1 MPLNPTVR
9 VVTDRIVAR
18 SAETR
23 SAYLARM
30 AGQKERGP
38 ARQRLSCG
46 NLAHGFAASPIGDKL
61 RLRGA
66 EAVNIGI
73 VTAYNDMLSAHQPL
87 AAYPDLLKEAARAVG
102 ATAQVAGGVPAMCDG
117 VTQGRIGM
125 EMSLFSR
132 DVIAMATAVALSH
145 DMFDAA
151 LCLGVCDKIIP
162 GLTIGALSF
171 GWYPVI
177 MVPAGPMPSGL
188 PNKQKAAV
196 REAFATGQVR
206 REALLEAEAA
216 SYHAPGTCTFYG
228 TANSNQMMMEVM
240 GLHVPGT
247 AFVNPGTPLREAL
260 TRHAAQTAAALASSG
275 EGDMS
280 AVVDEKAIVNA
291 IVGLMATGG
300 STNHTLHLPAMA
312 RAAGILIDWQDFD
325 DLSRVTPLLAR
336 IYPNGAADVNH
347 FHAAGGMGFLV
358 RELLDAGLLHEDK
371 VTVSGASMRAY
382 AREPWLNGGVLD
394 WRAAPAASLDRDVL
408 RPVSD
413 PFEAE
418 GGLRLIEGAL
428 GRAITKVS
436 AVTPEHRTVEAP
448 CAIFHAQEDFLAA
461 FKAGALDRDVIAVVR
476 FQGPQANGMPELHS
490 LTPALSVLQDRG
502 FKVALVTDG
511 RMSGASGK
519 VPSVIHVT
527 PEAAA
532 GGPIARLRDGDILR
546 FDAEAG
552 RLDVLVNDAVLAARP
567 PEVFHQP
574 QYGLGRELFAA
585 FRHTAGPAETGASSI
600 G

>member
-1 MPLNPTVR
+1 
-9 VVTDRIVAR
+9 
-18 SAETR
+18 
-23 SAYLARM
+23 
-30 AGQKERGP
+30 
-38 ARQRLSCG
+38 
-46 NLAHGFAASPIGDKL
+46 
-61 RLRGA
+61 
-66 EAVNIGI
+66 
-73 VTAYNDMLSAHQPL
+73 
-87 AAYPDLLKEAARAVG
+87 
-102 ATAQVAGGVPAMCDG
+102 
-117 VTQGRIGM
+117 
-125 EMSLFSR
+125 
-132 DVIAMATAVALSH
+132 
-145 DMFDAA
+145 
-151 LCLGVCDKIIP
+151 
-162 GLTIGALSF
+162 
-171 GWYPVI
+171 
-177 MVPAGPMPSGL
+177 
-188 PNKQKAAV
+188 
-196 REAFATGQVR
+196 
-206 REALLEAEAA
+206 
-216 SYHAPGTCTFYG
+216 
-228 TANSNQMMMEVM
+228 
-240 GLHVPGT
+240 
-247 AFVNPGTPLREAL
+247 
-260 TRHAAQTAAALASSG
+260 
-275 EGDMS
+275 
-280 AVVDEKAIVNA
+280 
-291 IVGLMATGG
+291 
-300 STNHTLHLPAMA
+300 
-312 RAAGILIDWQDFD
+312 
-325 DLSRVTPLLAR
+325 
-336 IYPNGAADVNH
+336 
-347 FHAAGGMGFLV
+347 MGFLV

-371 VTVSGASMRAY
+371 VTVSGPSMRAY

-418 GGLRLIEGAL
+418 GGLRLIEGSL